1 MERMELLVEMLAWA
15 DVKNKFHKRI
25 YDRAVDEDREI
36 DAEEQSCRMTVW
48 HDFKVELEA
57 EILAEAKRTNGYL
70 SAWGEVKKSHR
81 REEYPWLRDR
91 GED

>member
-36 DAEEQSCRMTVW
+36 DAEEQSCRMTV
-48 HDFKVELEA
+48 
-57 EILAEAKRTNGYL
+57 
-70 SAWGEVKKSHR
+70 
-81 REEYPWLRDR
+81 
-91 GED
+91 